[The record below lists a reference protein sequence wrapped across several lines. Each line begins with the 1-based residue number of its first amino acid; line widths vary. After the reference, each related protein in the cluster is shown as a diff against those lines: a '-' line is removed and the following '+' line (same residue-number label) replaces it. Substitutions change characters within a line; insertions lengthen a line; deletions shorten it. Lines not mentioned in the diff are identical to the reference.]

1 MGKLNVAVVTDS
13 TANIPDN
20 YVDELN
26 IHVIPQILNWEGDTY
41 LDGIDI
47 TPSEFYQRLVQAK
60 ELPTTSQPS
69 AGQFYEFFGNLAET
83 NEAII
88 GVFISEHLSGTI
100 DSALTAAE
108 MMSDYPIEIVDSKS
122 ASMGLGFMA
131 MAVARALKDGATYKE
146 AAQLARELI
155 PVTHA
160 IFVVDT
166 LEYLHKGGR
175 IGGAQ
180 RLVGSLLSM
189 KPLLHLEDGRIEPLA
204 RIRTK
209 RKAIEKLL
217 DVVASDTEGKGKLH
231 ASVIHAAAPED
242 AEQFKGQVMERL
254 DPVELISTELSPVV
268 GTHTGPGLVGMG
280 YYTEL
285 P

>member
-1 MGKLNVAVVTDS
+1 MGKSNVAVATDS
-13 TANIPDN
+13 TANIPDEF
-20 YVDELN
+20 VEDLN
-26 IHVIPQILNWEGDTY
+26 IHVIPQCLNWEGETF

-47 TPSEFYQRLVQAK
+47 TPSEFYQRLGQAK

-69 AGQFYEFFGNLAET
+69 AGEFHEFFGKLAEE
-83 NEAII
+83 NQAII
-88 GVFISEHLSGTI
+88 GVFISERLSGTI
-100 DSALTAAE
+100 DSALTAAD
-108 MMSDYPIEIVDSKS
+108 MMPDFPIEIIDSQS

-131 MAVARALKDGATYKE
+131 MAVARALKEGSTYKD

-155 PVTHA
+155 PFTHA

-166 LEYLHKGGR
+166 LEYLHRGGR

-180 RLVGSLLSM
+180 RLLGSLLSM
-189 KPLLHLEDGRIEPLA
+189 KPLLHLEEGRIEPLA

-209 RKAIEKLL
+209 RKAVEKLL
-217 DVVASDTEGKGKLH
+217 DVVAADTEGKGNLH

-242 AEQFKGQVMERL
+242 AERFKQQVIERL
-254 DPVELISTELSPVV
+254 DPVELIITELSPVV

-285 P
+285 Q

>member
-13 TANIPDN
+13 TANIPDDYIN
-20 YVDELN
+20 ELN
-26 IHVIPQILNWEGDTY
+26 IHVIPQVLNWEGDTF

-47 TPSEFYQRLVQAK
+47 TPSEFYRRLGEAK

-108 MMSDYPIEIVDSKS
+108 MMSDFPVEIVDTKS
-122 ASMGLGFMA
+122 ASMGLGFIA
-131 MAVARALKDGATYKE
+131 MAVARALNEGATYEE
-146 AAQLARELI
+146 AAQLARDLI

-189 KPLLHLEDGRIEPLA
+189 KPLLHLEEGRIEPLA

-209 RKAIEKLL
+209 RKAVEKML
-217 DVVASDTEGKGKLH
+217 DVVASDIEGKGKLH

-242 AEQFKGQVMERL
+242 AEKFKGQVMKRL
-254 DPVELISTELSPVV
+254 DPVELITSELSPVV

>member
-1 MGKLNVAVVTDS
+1 MGKSNVAVATDS
-13 TANIPDN
+13 TANIPDD
-20 YVDELN
+20 YIDELN
-26 IHVIPQILNWEGDTY
+26 IHVIPQVLNWEGDTF

-47 TPSEFYQRLVQAK
+47 TTREFYDRLVQAK

-83 NEAII
+83 CEAII
-88 GVFISEHLSGTI
+88 GVFISEHLSGTV
-100 DSALTAAE
+100 DSALTAVE
-108 MMSDYPIEIVDSKS
+108 MMPDFPIEIVDSKS
-122 ASMGLGFMA
+122 ASMGLGFIA
-131 MAVARALKDGATYKE
+131 MAVARALTEGATFEE
-146 AAQLARELI
+146 AAQLARDLI

-189 KPLLHLEDGRIEPLA
+189 KPLLHLEEGRIEPLA

-217 DVVASDTEGKGKLH
+217 DVVATETEGKGKLH

-242 AEQFKGQVMERL
+242 AEKFKAQVIERL
-254 DPVELISTELSPVV
+254 EPVELIISQLSPVV

>member
-13 TANIPDN
+13 TANIPDD
-20 YVDELN
+20 YVDELS

-242 AEQFKGQVMERL
+242 AEQFKGQVMGRL
-254 DPVELISTELSPVV
+254 DPVELITTELSPVV

>member
-254 DPVELISTELSPVV
+254 DPVELITTELSPVV

>member
-13 TANIPDN
+13 TANIPDD
-20 YVDELN
+20 YVDELS

-131 MAVARALKDGATYKE
+131 MAVARVLKDGATYKE

-217 DVVASDTEGKGKLH
+217 DVVATDTEGKGKLH

-254 DPVELISTELSPVV
+254 DPVELITTELSPVV

>member
-1 MGKLNVAVVTDS
+1 MGKSNVAVATDS
-13 TANIPDN
+13 TANIPDEF
-20 YVDELN
+20 VDDLN
-26 IHVIPQILNWEGDTY
+26 IHVIPQCLNWEGETF

-47 TPSEFYQRLVQAK
+47 TPSEFYQRLGQAK

-69 AGQFYEFFGNLAET
+69 AGEFHEFFGKLADE
-83 NEAII
+83 NQAII

-100 DSALTAAE
+100 DSALTAAD
-108 MMSDYPIEIVDSKS
+108 MMPDFPIEIIDSQS
-122 ASMGLGFMA
+122 ASMGLGFLA
-131 MAVARALKDGATYKE
+131 MAVARALKEGSTYKE

-155 PVTHA
+155 PFTHA

-166 LEYLHKGGR
+166 LEYLHRGGR

-180 RLVGSLLSM
+180 RLLGSLLSM
-189 KPLLHLEDGRIEPLA
+189 KPLLHLEEGRIEPLA

-209 RKAIEKLL
+209 RKAVEKLL
-217 DVVASDTEGKGKLH
+217 DVVAADTEGKGNLH

-242 AEQFKGQVMERL
+242 AERFKQQVIERL
-254 DPVELISTELSPVV
+254 DPVELIITELSPVV

-285 P
+285 Q